1 VSSWLLPT
9 TVVAGSFVSFPKC
22 DKSFA
27 KLPGHG
33 REIRTY
39 AAVVAATVV
48 SATIFVL
55 VLDVLFGRPGV
66 SLFGS

>member
-1 VSSWLLPT
+1 
-9 TVVAGSFVSFPKC
+9 
-22 DKSFA
+22 
-27 KLPGHG
+27 
-33 REIRTY
+33 
-39 AAVVAATVV
+39 VV